1 MVNEDGKNM
10 TTVDRPQWLSSRVS
24 QNELSDLEEAVRKAE
39 LNTSGEIVPLIVR
52 RSSTIGHIP
61 LTLIL
66 LLTSVWLIGD
76 RLLYFYTGISSF
88 DSPLLTLGPTLFI
101 LCLTVIL
108 SQREWIQRILTPRN
122 DQALQ
127 VNQRAE
133 IEFFTSNIKKTMES
147 TGVLIMLSLMERRAV
162 VLADKAIK
170 EKLPPETWDHVIK
183 EIILGVKNKNI
194 AEGMIT
200 GVRICGDLLSPHF
213 PIRPDDVNELPNHLI
228 IKE

>member
-1 MVNEDGKNM
+1 MVSEDGENM
-10 TTVDRPQWLSSRVS
+10 TTMDRPKWLSSRVS
-24 QNELSDLEEAVRKAE
+24 QSELSELEEAVRKAE

-76 RLLYFYTGISSF
+76 RLLFFYTGISVF
-88 DSPLLTLGPTLFI
+88 DSLLLTFGPILFI
-101 LCLTVIL
+101 LCLTIIL
-108 SQREWIQRILTPRN
+108 SRREWVQRILTPRD

-147 TGVLIMLSLMERRAV
+147 TGVLIMLSLVERRAV
-162 VLADKAIK
+162 VLADKAIN

-194 AEGMIT
+194 AEGMTT
-200 GVRICGDLLSPHF
+200 GVKLCGDLLSSHF